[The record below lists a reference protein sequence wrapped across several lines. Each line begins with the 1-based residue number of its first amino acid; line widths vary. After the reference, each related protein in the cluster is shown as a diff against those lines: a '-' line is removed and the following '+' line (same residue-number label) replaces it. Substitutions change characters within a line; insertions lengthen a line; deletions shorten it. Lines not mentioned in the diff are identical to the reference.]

1 MKVVLLFLCFWSIHS
16 ASGQRFFTD
25 QEFYGIILKNHPLAK
40 QAGLKPMMGE
50 SQILKAQGGFDPKF
64 FSDYSEKTYNST
76 TNFQKLN
83 AGVTI
88 PTWYGIQLK
97 SGYEAV
103 SGPFFNPESKTPS
116 GGLFYGGI
124 SVTLGQGLMMDQRR
138 AELFKARIYE
148 ESTQFEKQ
156 MLLNELVYES
166 GYAYWNWF
174 LAHHSLLVM
183 ENSYELALTRL
194 AAVKISS
201 EGGDRPMIDTV
212 EARIQVQARQSLLVN
227 FQNELANSRVLVS
240 NYLWDESLR
249 PLSLLDESTP
259 IELETIAIK
268 LVDILSVEDLD
279 SLVETHPYLQ
289 MNNLKVKSLQVEQ
302 KLKREQLKPQLNLNY
317 NMINEPINNNPFYA
331 ISPNNN
337 KFGLQFEMPLL
348 LRKERGELE
357 LAKLKV
363 QDEQLN
369 LTNNFVY
376 LKSKIIQSMNNLTN
390 AQTQVTIFEQSV
402 LDTKTLFDAEKSMFE
417 SGESSLFLV
426 NAREMSYIQAKLKYI
441 EAVTKYQQA
450 FLAFQFSLAKLI

>member
-1 MKVVLLFLCFWSIHS
+1 
-16 ASGQRFFTD
+16 
-25 QEFYGIILKNHPLAK
+25 
-40 QAGLKPMMGE
+40 MMGE
-50 SQILKAQGGFDPKF
+50 SQILKAQGGFDPKV
-64 FSDYSEKTYNST
+64 FSDYAEKTYNST

-174 LAHHSLLVM
+174 LAHHSLLVL

-249 PLSLLDESTP
+249 PLNLLDESTP

-268 LVDILSVEDLD
+268 LVDILSVEELD
-279 SLVETHPYLQ
+279 SLVEAHPYLQ

-302 KLKREQLKPQLNLNY
+302 KLLIFQK
-317 NMINEPINNNPFYA
+317 
-331 ISPNNN
+331 
-337 KFGLQFEMPLL
+337 LQRLQQQIVAVVVLMVLEEHLL
-348 LRKERGELE
+348 LLPHR
-357 LAKLKV
+357 
-363 QDEQLN
+363 QLVD
-369 LTNNFVY
+369 L
-376 LKSKIIQSMNNLTN
+376 
-390 AQTQVTIFEQSV
+390 
-402 LDTKTLFDAEKSMFE
+402 
-417 SGESSLFLV
+417 
-426 NAREMSYIQAKLKYI
+426 
-441 EAVTKYQQA
+441 
-450 FLAFQFSLAKLI
+450 